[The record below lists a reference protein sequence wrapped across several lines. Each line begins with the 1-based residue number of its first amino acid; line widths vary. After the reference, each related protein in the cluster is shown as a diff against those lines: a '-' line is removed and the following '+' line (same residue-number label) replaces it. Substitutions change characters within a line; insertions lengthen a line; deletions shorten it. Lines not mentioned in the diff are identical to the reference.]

1 MKKLLLPLC
10 GLALLCSCAS
20 NRETSQIDTAQERH
34 EAALEAMIGA
44 RAAEF
49 QKRGH
54 SYRDARA
61 MAESEYAGLS
71 ALRKAGPSARASAG
85 IPQ

>member
-1 MKKLLLPLC
+1 MTKLLPLLC
-10 GLALLCSCAS
+10 CLALLCGCAS
-20 NRETSQIDTAQERH
+20 TRETSQIDTARERH
-34 EAALEAMIGA
+34 EAALEAMIST

-71 ALRKAGPSARASAG
+71 ALRKASPGARASAG